1 MSVAP
6 DSPVARFDRLYER
19 SADPWNYRHSPYEQE
34 KYAATLAALPAGRFG
49 RALELGCSIGVFTEQ
64 LAPRCRQLLA
74 LDFSEPAIAL
84 AERRVGGLPNVE
96 LRRASFPDE
105 APAGRWDLIVCSE
118 ILYYL
123 QPPELERAI
132 SWLRCQLSDGACA
145 VVVSWRGEGRDEPFR
160 GDEVHDRLARELAV
174 WKTLDGRREGYRL
187 DRFGGR

>member
-1 MSVAP
+1 
-6 DSPVARFDRLYER
+6 
-19 SADPWNYRHSPYEQE
+19 
-34 KYAATLAALPAGRFG
+34 LPAGRFG

-64 LAPRCRQLLA
+64 LAPRCGHLLA
-74 LDFSEPAIAL
+74 LDFSAPAIAL
-84 AERRVGGLPNVE
+84 AERRVGGLENVE

-145 VVVSWRGEGRDEPFR
+145 VAVSWRGEGRDEPFR

-174 WKTLDGRREGYRL
+174 WKTLDDRREGYRL